1 MTRSEQNSA
10 ARHLLNSYHFIL
22 YPMST
27 SPKAPWYKSQWFWI
41 LALVMLGLRVGYKA
55 WRQEQR
61 PDSATRMEQLNERS
75 KALEEQIRA
84 SQAASTAPVIVADS
98 TVLADTVTVSR

>member
-1 MTRSEQNSA
+1 MSA
-10 ARHLLNSYHFIL
+10 S
-22 YPMST
+22 
-27 SPKAPWYKSQWFWI
+27 SPKTPWFKSQWFWAV
-41 LALVMLGLRVGYKA
+41 ALVMIGLRFGYKA

-84 SQAASTAPVIVADS
+84 SQAASTAPVVVADS
-98 TVLADTVTVSR
+98 AVLAADTATVSR